1 METIKPK
8 HFSRS
13 RAALL
18 ATACMMIPLHAGE
31 SRGSENLAS
40 SEQARRSANIEE
52 AQVLLKNGDAAYQSG
67 RYQEASEAY
76 AGARDLIP
84 NAPVSAA
91 LRDAT
96 TERYAQASVEY
107 ARLLSRKGDV
117 AGAKA
122 AMDKVLRPSV
132 APNNPEALNFRAQ
145 LDDPIRTNPALTKEV
160 AKEIDSV
167 RRLLYTAEGAYNLG
181 KFDEAKNYYE
191 EVLRIDSTNSA
202 ARRGMEKV
210 AQAKTTYQKAAYDQT
225 RAEMLSQ
232 VDGAWETQIHAPALN
247 NSLID
252 PGANTESA
260 NSIIYISAKLK
271 QIIIPKLSLDQVSLE
286 EALDFL
292 RLRARENDTLE
303 LDPDKKGINFTV
315 NLGPPN
321 SPVAEEIRKIR
332 FNLQLTQV
340 PVSQA
345 LKYITEATKTAY
357 TTDDFA
363 VIITPVGVASEEL
376 VSRSYHVPPDFL
388 SNISNSQSATTDT
401 STDPFATKQPS
412 EGLLAKRMGV
422 QEALTQQGVH
432 FPDGASASY
441 IAKTNTLRVINTNLN
456 QDFISRI
463 VENVTQTEPVMI
475 KLSVTMISVQQTRLE
490 ELGFDWLLNPV
501 ALDNSGN
508 VFASG
513 GTVGNTGG
521 RTGGDLITPVNGT
534 AVNGIPLNSTATV
547 SDGLLTNGNRSGATA
562 INGNSIDGLI
572 NNPDRGT
579 QQTSVAPGILALTG
593 LFNNTQIQM
602 VMRGLNQKKGV
613 DLMAKPSVTTRSGQQ
628 SSVKVIREFIYPT
641 EYEPPE
647 LPNSV
652 GSNGGSGGTFPV
664 TPATPTAF
672 QKRDVGIQLD
682 VLPVADA
689 DKQYIDVTLNPSF
702 IDFDGFVNYGSP
714 INTTTIG
721 LLGQSQVT
729 TLTPNRILMPIFSK
743 QAVSTNIRIAD
754 GATIAIGGLLK
765 EETQIVEDKTPVLG
779 DLPIIGRLFKSTSK
793 QPVST
798 AIVFLVNVELMD
810 PTGRPYRR
818 K

>member
-1 METIKPK
+1 METLKPK
-8 HFSRS
+8 YFSRS

-18 ATACMMIPLHAGE
+18 AAACTMIPLHAGE
-31 SRGSENLAS
+31 SRGGGNLAGT
-40 SEQARRSANIEE
+40 EQSRRAANIEE
-52 AQVLLKNGDAAYQSG
+52 AQVLLKNGDEAYQNG
-67 RYQEASEAY
+67 RYQVAVEAY
-76 AGARDLIP
+76 AGARGLIP

-107 ARLLSRKGDV
+107 ARMLSRKGDV

-122 AMDKVLRPSV
+122 AIDRVLNPSV

-167 RRLLYTAEGAYNLG
+167 RKFLYTAEGAYNLG
-181 KFDEAKNYYE
+181 KFDEAKNRYE
-191 EVLRIDSTNSA
+191 EVLRIDPTNSA

-210 AQAKTTYQKAAYDQT
+210 AQAKTTYQKSAYDHT
-225 RAEMLSQ
+225 RAEMLAQ
-232 VDGAWETQIHAPALN
+232 VDGAWETHVPALALD

-252 PGANTESA
+252 PGANSLLVETV
-260 NSIIYISAKLK
+260 YISAKLK
-271 QIIIPKLSLDQVSLE
+271 QIIIPKLSMDQVSLD

-303 LDPDKKGINFTV
+303 LDPNKKGINFTV
-315 NLGPPN
+315 NLGPPD
-321 SPVAEEIRKIR
+321 SPTAQEIRNIR

-345 LKYITEATKTAY
+345 LKYITEATKTSY

-363 VIITPVGVASEEL
+363 VTITPAGSTSEEL
-376 VSRSYHVPPDFL
+376 VSRTFHVPPDFL
-388 SNISNSQSATTDT
+388 SNISNSQAATADA

-412 EGLLAKRMGV
+412 EGLLAKRMGA
-422 QEALTQQGVH
+422 QEALEKQGVH
-432 FPDGASASY
+432 FPNGASASY
-441 IAKTNTLRVINTNLN
+441 IAKTNTLRVVNTNIN

-463 VENVTQTEPVMI
+463 IENVTQTEPIII
-475 KLSVTMISVQQTRLE
+475 KLSVTMISAQQTRLE

-501 ALDNSGN
+501 PLDNSGKI
-508 VFASG
+508 FASG

-521 RTGGDLITPVNGT
+521 RTGADFITPVNGT
-534 AVNGIPLNSTATV
+534 AVNGIPLNPNATV
-547 SDGLLTNGNRSGATA
+547 SDGLITNGNRSGATA
-562 INGNSIDGLI
+562 ISGNSIDGLI

-579 QQTSVAPGILALTG
+579 QQASVAPGILALTG

-641 EYEPPE
+641 EYEPPQ

-652 GSNGGSGGTFPV
+652 GANGGGGAAASPV

-672 QKRDVGIQLD
+672 QKRDIGIQLD

-689 DKQYIDVTLNPSF
+689 DKQYIDITLNPSF
-702 IDFDGFVNYGSP
+702 TGFDGFVNYGSP
-714 INTTTIG
+714 INTTTTG
-721 LLGQSQVT
+721 LLGQSIVS

-743 QAVSTNIRIAD
+743 NAVSTNIRIAD

-765 EETQIVEDKTPVLG
+765 EETQTVEDKTPILG
-779 DLPIIGRLFKSTSK
+779 AIPIIGRLFKSTSR

-810 PTGRPYRR
+810 PTGRPYRS